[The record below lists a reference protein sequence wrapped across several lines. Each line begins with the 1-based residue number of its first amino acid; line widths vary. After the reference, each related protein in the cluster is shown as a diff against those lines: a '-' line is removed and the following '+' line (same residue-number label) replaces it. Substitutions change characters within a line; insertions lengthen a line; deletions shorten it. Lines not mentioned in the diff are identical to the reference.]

1 MKNII
6 RQSVSRLPFRRK
18 WLAAVAGLVGVA
30 FLALTIPAQK
40 AQADNSNK
48 WNGFTLA
55 GSWVTKVGVAPG
67 PTFTAL
73 ETFTEGGGSVET
85 NNGPGSGPLAPAI
98 GTWVRTG
105 HGAFLATF
113 WRQRFDSNGNFEGNL
128 RVRRAIALE
137 KSGDEFT
144 GRDNVDLFDP
154 AGNRIPVEIPSA
166 PFHGTRIVAEPLT
179 W

>member
-6 RQSVSRLPFRRK
+6 EQTTRLALHRK
-18 WLAAVAGLVGVA
+18 WLPAVASIIGVA
-30 FLALTIPAQK
+30 FFAFTIPAQK
-40 AQADNSNK
+40 AQAD
-48 WNGFTLA
+48 GFEKGNPLTLV
-55 GSWVTKVGVAPG
+55 GSWIMGVGAAPG

-85 NNGPGSGPLAPAI
+85 NNGPGSGPLAPGI

-105 HGAFLATF
+105 QRKFLATF
-113 WRQRFDSNGNFEGNL
+113 WRQRFDTNGNFEGSL
-128 RVRRAIALE
+128 RVRRAITINE
-137 KSGDEFT
+137 HGDEFT

-154 AGNRIPVEIPSA
+154 AGNRLPIDIPSA
-166 PFHGTRIVAEPLT
+166 PFHGTRLVAERLT